1 MSANK
6 HNIASLSE
14 RLANLHDTY
23 KADVEGV
30 IEDAKKAEVE
40 PAALRRLVSWKRMPS
55 VKRAEREAIDDQYR
69 FLAGELPTPAML
81 PPDSELATAVRLFN
95 DGMSVR
101 QVAEEMQISV
111 GKAHKLKT
119 QAAAFKD
126 SVHVQMNMNT
136 PKVRQMEAGDI
147 GEWLPPHDPGTGEIL
162 SEGISTKTKPDSVL
176 PSPGTW
182 AGITS
187 VREAHH
193 AAIEAA
199 REAKREARRLE
210 MAQMNKLAALTDDDM
225 PKQPPF
231 LRGSRTA
238 QGRGA

>member
-30 IEDAKKAEVE
+30 IEDAKKVEVE
-40 PAALRRLVSWKRMPS
+40 PAALRRLVSWKRIPS

-69 FLAGELPTPAML
+69 FLAGELPTPATL

-95 DGMSVR
+95 DDMSVR
-101 QVAEEMQISV
+101 QVAEEMEISV

-119 QAAAFKD
+119 HAAAFKE

-136 PKVRQMEAGDI
+136 PKAREMVADDI
-147 GEWLPPHDPGTGEIL
+147 GQWLPPHDPDTGEVIEAKADAPA
-162 SEGISTKTKPDSVL
+162 SIL
-176 PSPGTW
+176 PSPSAW
-182 AGITS
+182 ASITS

-199 REAKREARRLE
+199 REAKREARRRE
-210 MAQMNKLAALTDDDM
+210 MEQLNRLAAITDADM
-225 PKQPPF
+225 PEPLDF
-231 LRGSRTA
+231 L
-238 QGRGA
+238 QGPSPANRSLRP

>member
-6 HNIASLSE
+6 HNIAALSE

-40 PAALRRLVSWKRMPS
+40 PAALRRLVSWKRIPS

-69 FLAGELPTPAML
+69 FLAGELPTPAVL
-81 PPDSELATAVRLFN
+81 PPDSELSTAVRLFN
-95 DGMSVR
+95 EDKSVR
-101 QVAEEMQISV
+101 QVAEEMEISV

-126 SVHVQMNMNT
+126 SVHVQMNANT
-136 PKVRQMEAGDI
+136 PKPREMVADDI
-147 GEWLPPHDPGTGEIL
+147 GQWLPPHDPETGEVIDAAPTPPNAG
-162 SEGISTKTKPDSVL
+162 SIL
-176 PSPGTW
+176 PSPSAW
-182 AGITS
+182 ATITA

-193 AAIEAA
+193 ARIEA
-199 REAKREARRLE
+199 EREARRLKRQE
-210 MAQMNKLAALTDDDM
+210 ENAHAARLARVTDDDM
-225 PKQPPF
+225 PDQPPF
-231 LRGSRTA
+231 LRRRVA
-238 QGRGA
+238 

>member
-30 IEDAKKAEVE
+30 IEDAKKVEVE
-40 PAALRRLVSWKRMPS
+40 PAALRRLVSWKRVPS

-69 FLAGELPTPAML
+69 FLAGELPTPATL

-95 DGMSVR
+95 DDMSVR
-101 QVAEEMQISV
+101 QVAEEMEISV

-136 PKVRQMEAGDI
+136 PKAREMVADDI
-147 GEWLPPHDPGTGEIL
+147 GQWLPPHDPDTGEVIEAKADAPA
-162 SEGISTKTKPDSVL
+162 SIL
-176 PSPGTW
+176 PSPSAW
-182 AGITS
+182 ATITA

-193 AAIEAA
+193 LATVATNFA
-199 REAKREARRLE
+199 RLEKRRLDNE
-210 MAQMNKLAALTDDDM
+210 RASRLAQITDDDM
-225 PKQPPF
+225 PDQPAF
-231 LRGSRTA
+231 LR
-238 QGRGA
+238 RGAA